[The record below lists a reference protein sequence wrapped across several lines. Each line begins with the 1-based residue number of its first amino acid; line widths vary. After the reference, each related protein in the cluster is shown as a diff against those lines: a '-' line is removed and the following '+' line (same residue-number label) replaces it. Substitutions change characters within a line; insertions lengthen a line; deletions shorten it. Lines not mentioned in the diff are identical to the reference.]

1 MQQNNHLSIIIPTL
15 NEGKLIG
22 HTVQMLKELAPDS
35 EIIVVD
41 GESEDTTVES
51 ASQHVRVIRA
61 TRGRGKQLN
70 AGVEATS
77 GDLLLF
83 LHADTLPDA
92 GGIDELQ
99 VVMQDDDVAGGAFRM
114 RFDVKEPLYERI
126 GKNVTTRSL
135 RTKSYTGDQA
145 IFTRRTLFQ
154 QLNGYRPW
162 PFMEDVDYSER
173 MNKVGKVVLLEHE
186 VETSARRHLRWGL
199 LRTQLTV
206 VVIRVLYLLRVPPG
220 WYAWLW
226 PEVR

>member
-1 MQQNNHLSIIIPTL
+1 MQQKNHLSIIIPTL
-15 NEGKLIG
+15 NEERLIEHTLQALKKLADGI
-22 HTVQMLKELAPDS
+22 

-41 GESEDTTVES
+41 GESEDATEEL
-51 ASQHVRVIRA
+51 ASHHTRVIKA
-61 TRGRGKQLN
+61 IRGRGKQLN

-92 GGIDELQ
+92 GGIDELLA
-99 VVMQDDDVAGGAFRM
+99 VMQDVNVAGGAFRM
-114 RFDVKEPLYERI
+114 RFDVNDPLYERI
-126 GKNVTTRSL
+126 GNNVTKRSL
-135 RTKSYTGDQA
+135 HTKSYTGDQA
-145 IFTRRTLFQ
+145 IFTRRTIFQ

-186 VETSARRHLRWGL
+186 VETSARRHLHWGL

-206 VVIRVLYLLRVPPG
+206 VVIRVLYLLKVPPG
-220 WYAWLW
+220 RYAWLW